1 MNAANI
7 RYGVEKRIA
16 TLTLDRTEARNAL
29 TLDMMSDLA
38 DAARTISRDTE
49 IYAVIIQG
57 AGDHFSVGADLS
69 QLNVGDVPQS
79 LLEQRQTAEL
89 GGELIKAIADIRQP
103 TICAIQGIATGG
115 GACIAA
121 ACDFRIATS
130 SARIGYGEVKLGMNL
145 MWQAIPYAVELIGP
159 ARAKRMIMSGNLFLA
174 EQLLAWGFLDEVCAP
189 EDLDSTAQTWAE
201 EYAALP
207 PVAVQ
212 MIKRS
217 INRYSNPLGDA
228 IMHMDS
234 DQWLLTTQSED
245 FGEAIDAFLSKRKPQ
260 FKGN

>member
-1 MNAANI
+1 MSFKSI
-7 RYGVEKRIA
+7 SWDVDKSIA
-16 TLTLDRTEARNAL
+16 TLTLNRADHRNAL
-29 TLDMMSDLA
+29 TLQMMSDLTE
-38 DAARTISRDTE
+38 AARAISHDTTV
-49 IYAVIIQG
+49 YAVIIRG
-57 AGDHFSVGADLS
+57 DGDHFSVGADLAQVNTGNS
-69 QLNVGDVPQS
+69 PSN
-79 LLEQRQTAEL
+79 LLQQRQTAEL
-89 GGELIKAIADIRQP
+89 GGELVKTIADIRQP

-130 SARIGYGEVKLGMNL
+130 TARIGYGEVKLGMNL

-159 ARAKRMIMSGNLFLA
+159 ARAKRMIMSGKLFSA
-174 EQLLAWGFLDEVCAP
+174 DQLLAWGFVDEVCAP
-189 EDLDSTAQTWAE
+189 EDLDSTVLEWAK

-217 INRYSNPLGDA
+217 INRYANPLGDA

-245 FGEAIDAFLSKRKPQ
+245 FGEAVDAFLNKREPS

>member
-1 MNAANI
+1 
-7 RYGVEKRIA
+7 
-16 TLTLDRTEARNAL
+16 
-29 TLDMMSDLA
+29 
-38 DAARTISRDTE
+38 
-49 IYAVIIQG
+49 
-57 AGDHFSVGADLS
+57 
-69 QLNVGDVPQS
+69 
-79 LLEQRQTAEL
+79 
-89 GGELIKAIADIRQP
+89 
-103 TICAIQGIATGG
+103 
-115 GACIAA
+115 
-121 ACDFRIATS
+121 
-130 SARIGYGEVKLGMNL
+130 
-145 MWQAIPYAVELIGP
+145 
-159 ARAKRMIMSGNLFLA
+159 MSGNLLLA

>member
-1 MNAANI
+1 MNYQHI
-7 RYGVEKRIA
+7 TCSVDDDIA
-16 TLTLDRTEARNAL
+16 TISLNRATQRNAL
-29 TLDMMSDLA
+29 TVDMMSDLA
-38 DAARTISRDTE
+38 EAARAISRDTQV
-49 IYAVIIQG
+49 YAVIIQG
-57 AGDHFSVGADLS
+57 TGEHFSVGADLS
-69 QLNVGDVPQS
+69 QLNLGDASPT

-89 GGELIKAIADIRQP
+89 GGELIKNIADIRQP

-121 ACDFRIATS
+121 ACDFRVA
-130 SARIGYGEVKLGMNL
+130 ADNAHIGYGEVKLGMNL
-145 MWQAIPYAVELIGP
+145 MWHAIPYAVELVGP
-159 ARAKRMIMSGNLFLA
+159 ARAKRLIMSGKLFDA
-174 EQLLAWGFLDEVCAP
+174 EQLLGWGFIDELCAP
-189 EDLDSTAQTWAE
+189 EQLASTALSWAQ

-217 INRYSNPLGDA
+217 INRYANPLGDA

-245 FGEAIDAFLSKRKPQ
+245 FTEAVDAFMIKRRPK

>member
-1 MNAANI
+1 MNTDHI
-7 RYGVEKRIA
+7 RVTINKRIA
-16 TLTLDRTEARNAL
+16 TLTLDRPEARNAL
-29 TLDMMSDLA
+29 TLDMMSELA
-38 DAARTISRDTE
+38 EAARTISRDTE
-49 IYAVIIQG
+49 IYAVVIQG

-69 QLNVGDVPQS
+69 QLNIGDIPQS
-79 LLEQRQTAEL
+79 LLEQRKTAEL

-103 TICAIQGIATGG
+103 TICVLQGIATGG

-130 SARIGYGEVKLGMNL
+130 TARIGYGEVKLGMNL

-159 ARAKRMIMSGNLFLA
+159 ARAKRMIMSGKLFSA
-174 EQLLAWGFLDEVCAP
+174 DQLLAWGFVDEVCAP
-189 EDLDSTAQTWAE
+189 EDLDSTVLEWAK

-217 INRYSNPLGDA
+217 INRYANPLGDA

-245 FGEAIDAFLSKRKPQ
+245 FGEAVDAFLSKREPS